1 MVVEEVVGVKVRV
14 VPVVLVGVRWAGEE
28 EGGRPQV
35 VVHLVFL
42 L

>member
-1 MVVEEVVGVKVRV
+1 MVVVEEVGVKVRV

-28 EGGRPQV
+28 GGRPPV